1 MRILYIDDML
11 TLGCLTESGTTEEY
25 YAAVNHIK
33 KDYSDII
40 FESQTYHKSSIDKK
54 SAVFSKM
61 AKDLRDYDAVVV
73 NDLHTLDMHSIEA
86 HGPVS
91 YIFKSMTHGQID
103 EKCSILIPNEYE
115 AFFKMLQ
122 SSKKEE
128 NRVKC
133 DLIVLCNYPD
143 HFGVIS
149 PHCIRYHN
157 GLRYGFTL
165 EDGDTFE
172 HLLYTVFRWTVDEY
186 KRDNRFEKIAAS
198 ESKDNIILSFGYKP
212 TVGVDGKEGY
222 ILEVEGDASVYYPK
236 TIIYKF
242 DDDRLRLFLNT
253 VKSRLE
259 HTDPKDLKCT
269 TNYTVYGSREDLKD
283 SE

>member
-1 MRILYIDDML
+1 MRILYVDNMIS
-11 TLGCLTESGTTEEY
+11 LGCLTESGTTEEY

-33 KDYSDII
+33 EDYNDII
-40 FESQTYHKSSIDKK
+40 FESQTYHKSSIDVK
-54 SAVFSKM
+54 SAVFSKT

-73 NDLHTLDMHSIEA
+73 NDLHTLDMYSIDTR
-86 HGPVS
+86 GPMS
-91 YIFKSMTHGQID
+91 YIFKPMGQIN
-103 EKCSILIPNEYE
+103 EKCPVLIPNEYE

-143 HFGVIS
+143 PFGAIR
-149 PHCIRYHN
+149 PHYIRYHA
-157 GLRYGFTL
+157 GLRYDFTL
-165 EDGDTFE
+165 EDGDSFE

-186 KRDNRFEKIAAS
+186 KRDNKFEKNVSS

-236 TIIYKF
+236 SILYMF
-242 DDDRLRLFLNT
+242 DDNGLRLFLKT

-259 HTDPKDLKCT
+259 HTDPKDLKHT
-269 TNYTVYGSREDLKD
+269 TNCTVYGSREDLKD
-283 SE
+283 NE